1 MKKNFLVAILSLAII
16 ATLFSASA
24 CKPGIGNIYADIEVN
39 SVVYDMGEQ
48 EVDVAFEKG
57 NTSSTFKQ
65 TISKENIQLTDA
77 LDGLVVSDVKYID
90 EMHIKLSLT
99 GTAKNRADGH
109 TVGKITVTSAGKN
122 GDGDSVA
129 YVTVDRP
136 AVSTLGFIKSS
147 ATTKDGITTYF
158 FTGNMIIDAGRF
170 IESAI
175 PEKISFADGI
185 TGNLSVEYNE
195 DGSLM
200 IKVDNCN
207 SETPGIVIGKEATTF
222 GKEVIL
228 PLGSFVNF

>member
-16 ATLFSASA
+16 VTLFSFSA
-24 CKPGIGNIYADIEVN
+24 CKPDIGNIYTDIEVN

-48 EVDVAFEKG
+48 EVDVAFEKE

-65 TISKENIQLTDA
+65 TISKENIKLTDA
-77 LDGLVVSDVKYID
+77 LDGLVVSDVKYMD
-90 EMHIKLSLT
+90 ETHIKLSLT
-99 GTAKNRADGH
+99 GTVKNRADGH

-129 YVTVDRP
+129 YVTVARP
-136 AVSTLGFIKSS
+136 AVSTLGFIKSA
-147 ATTKDGITTYF
+147 ATKEGITTYF
-158 FTGNMIIDAGRF
+158 FTGSVIIDAGRF

-175 PEKISFADGI
+175 PEKISFADGV

>member
-1 MKKNFLVAILSLAII
+1 MKKNFSAAILSLAII
-16 ATLFSASA
+16 VTLFSASA
-24 CKPGIGNIYADIEVN
+24 CKTDVGNIYTDIEVN

-48 EVDVAFEKG
+48 EVDVEFEKG

-77 LDGLVVSDVKYID
+77 LDGLIVSDVKYID
-90 EMHIKLSLT
+90 EKHIKLSLT

-109 TVGKITVTSAGKN
+109 TVGKITVTSGGKN

-129 YVTVDRP
+129 YVTVARP
-136 AVSTLGFIKSS
+136 SVSTLNFQKSS
-147 ATTKDGITTYF
+147 AVKDGITAYF
-158 FTGNMIIDAGRF
+158 FTVSVTIDAGRF
-170 IESAI
+170 VESAI
-175 PEKISFADGI
+175 PEKISFADGV

-195 DGSLM
+195 DGTLM
-200 IKVDNCN
+200 IKVENCN

-228 PLGSFVNF
+228 PLGSYVNF